1 MDKFTR
7 MIMGAR
13 RADID
18 SIRELKNYI
27 YEESGVANKALRSL
41 ERAGITEYAYGHA
54 YTFLQTEYQSIKFPQ
69 AVAKRPVEDLIKQA
83 LVLHKFLKSPTR
95 YVKGARQA
103 RAAQIEGIKML
114 NELGYTISTDSE
126 RLRRV
131 SRLLGNDGLKFT
143 GTIRYELM
151 EAIDS
156 TYDSQL
162 TDQDVQLMIDRYA
175 SGEITYDRL
184 IEDMRNGQNT
194 Q

>member
-13 RADID
+13 RADVD

-41 ERAGITEYAYGHA
+41 EKSGITEYAYGHA
-54 YTFLQTEYQSIKFPQ
+54 MTFLQTEYQSIKFPQ

-83 LVLHKFLKSPTR
+83 LRLHKFLSSPTR
-95 YVKGARQA
+95 YVRGAKAA
-103 RAAQIEGIKML
+103 RAKQLRGIELL
-114 NELGYTISTDSE
+114 NDMGYKIPTDKDRLARITRILGT
-126 RLRRV
+126 
-131 SRLLGNDGLKFT
+131 DGLKFT

-156 TYDSQL
+156 TYDTSM
-162 TDQDVQLMIDRYA
+162 TDDEVQLIMDRYW
-175 SGEITYDRL
+175 SGEIMYDRL
-184 IEDMRNGQNT
+184 LSDLKGAK
-194 Q
+194 